1 MPSFFAIYH
10 FGINNPSLIK
20 HSAEPFSFQ
29 SDALILHIKTN
40 CTLMRITIA
49 IAIYLLF
56 PIIIVSA
63 FHKWKIL
70 QKIGTVI
77 LAYAVGIIMSLTGF
91 VTFEPG
97 TADAATFESIQK
109 LIMNISVPLAIPLML
124 FNCDFKLWTRAL
136 PKTILALVGGIIAI
150 TVAVISGFFI
160 FRSTGVND
168 IENVSAMM
176 TGIYTG
182 GTMNFN
188 ALGAALGVD
197 PTTITL
203 VLTFQMLITFPLIM
217 FITGGGYRLFRKIL
231 PFPDEST
238 SISKLNSSIEDHGIE
253 NYGMMLNK
261 KVFPKT
267 MLGLLLSIGFLAVGA
282 GLSLLLYN
290 LGVVGDQETGTG
302 KLNELVIILTIT
314 TLSIIASFSKKI
326 RELPKTFELGM
337 IFILIF
343 SIAVA
348 SQFNPYSIDMSAISL
363 GLFVLYIMLVSVII
377 HIIFCRFSKINGDLY
392 TVAQVGLFC
401 SPPFIPPVVGAMG
414 NKKVL
419 ISGIVI
425 GLIGYA
431 IGTYMGV
438 GIAYLLKLF

>member
-1 MPSFFAIYH
+1 
-10 FGINNPSLIK
+10 
-20 HSAEPFSFQ
+20 
-29 SDALILHIKTN
+29 
-40 CTLMRITIA
+40 MRIIIA

-160 FRSTGVND
+160 FRNTGVND
-168 IENVSAMM
+168 ITNVSAMM

-238 SISKLNSSIEDHGIE
+238 SISKLGSNIEDHGIE

-267 MLGLLLSIGFLAVGA
+267 MLGLLLSIGFLAIGA

-377 HIIFCRFSKINGDLY
+377 HIIFCRFTKINGDLY

>member
-1 MPSFFAIYH
+1 
-10 FGINNPSLIK
+10 
-20 HSAEPFSFQ
+20 
-29 SDALILHIKTN
+29 
-40 CTLMRITIA
+40 MRITIA

-150 TVAVISGFFI
+150 TIAVISGFFI

-238 SISKLNSSIEDHGIE
+238 SITLNSNMEDHGIE

-267 MLGLLLSIGFLAVGA
+267 MLGLLLSIGFLAIGA

-377 HIIFCRFSKINGDLY
+377 HIIFCRFSKISGDLY

>member
-1 MPSFFAIYH
+1 
-10 FGINNPSLIK
+10 
-20 HSAEPFSFQ
+20 
-29 SDALILHIKTN
+29 
-40 CTLMRITIA
+40 MRIIIA

-150 TVAVISGFFI
+150 TIAVISGFFI

-238 SISKLNSSIEDHGIE
+238 SITLNSNMEDHGIE

>member
-1 MPSFFAIYH
+1 
-10 FGINNPSLIK
+10 
-20 HSAEPFSFQ
+20 
-29 SDALILHIKTN
+29 
-40 CTLMRITIA
+40 MRIIIA
-49 IAIYLLF
+49 VAIYLLF

-160 FRSTGVND
+160 FRNTGVND
-168 IENVSAMM
+168 ITNVSAMM

-238 SISKLNSSIEDHGIE
+238 SISKLGSNIEDHGIE
-253 NYGMMLNK
+253 NYGKMLDK

-290 LGVVGDQETGTG
+290 LGIVGDQETGTG

>member
-1 MPSFFAIYH
+1 
-10 FGINNPSLIK
+10 
-20 HSAEPFSFQ
+20 
-29 SDALILHIKTN
+29 
-40 CTLMRITIA
+40 MRIIIA
-49 IAIYLLF
+49 VAIYLLF

-150 TVAVISGFFI
+150 AVAVISGFFI
-160 FRSTGVND
+160 FRNTGVND

-238 SISKLNSSIEDHGIE
+238 TITINSNIEDHGIE

-267 MLGLLLSIGFLAVGA
+267 MLGLLLSIGFLAIGA

-314 TLSIIASFSKKI
+314 TLSIISSFSKKI

-363 GLFVLYIMLVSVII
+363 GLFVLYIMLLSVII
-377 HIIFCRFSKINGDLY
+377 HIIFCRFSKISGDLY

-438 GIAYLLKLF
+438 GIAYMLKLF

>member
-1 MPSFFAIYH
+1 
-10 FGINNPSLIK
+10 
-20 HSAEPFSFQ
+20 
-29 SDALILHIKTN
+29 
-40 CTLMRITIA
+40 MRIIIA

-150 TVAVISGFFI
+150 SVAVISGFFI
-160 FRSTGVND
+160 FRNTGVND
-168 IENVSAMM
+168 ITNVSAMM

-217 FITGGGYRLFRKIL
+217 FITGGGYRLFRRIL
-231 PFPDEST
+231 PFSDEST
-238 SISKLNSSIEDHGIE
+238 SISKLGSNIEDHGIE

-282 GLSLLLYN
+282 GLSLLFYN
-290 LGVVGDQETGTG
+290 LGIVGDQETGTG

>member
-1 MPSFFAIYH
+1 
-10 FGINNPSLIK
+10 
-20 HSAEPFSFQ
+20 
-29 SDALILHIKTN
+29 
-40 CTLMRITIA
+40 MRIIIA
-49 IAIYLLF
+49 ISIYLLF

-109 LIMNISVPLAIPLML
+109 LIMNISVPIAIPLML

-150 TVAVISGFFI
+150 AVAVISGFFI
-160 FRSTGVND
+160 FRNTGVND

-238 SISKLNSSIEDHGIE
+238 TIAINSNIEDHGIE

-267 MLGLLLSIGFLAVGA
+267 MLGLLLSIGFLAIGA

-348 SQFNPYSIDMSAISL
+348 SQFNPYSIDISAISL
-363 GLFVLYIMLVSVII
+363 GLFVLYIMLLSVII
-377 HIIFCRFSKINGDLY
+377 HIIFCRFSKISGDLY

-438 GIAYLLKLF
+438 GIAYMLKLF

>member
-1 MPSFFAIYH
+1 
-10 FGINNPSLIK
+10 
-20 HSAEPFSFQ
+20 
-29 SDALILHIKTN
+29 
-40 CTLMRITIA
+40 MRITIA

-160 FRSTGVND
+160 FRNTGVND

-238 SISKLNSSIEDHGIE
+238 SITLNSNMEDHGIE
-253 NYGMMLNK
+253 NYGKMLNK

-267 MLGLLLSIGFLAVGA
+267 MLGLLLSIGFLAIGA

-377 HIIFCRFSKINGDLY
+377 HIIFCRISKINGDLY

>member
-1 MPSFFAIYH
+1 
-10 FGINNPSLIK
+10 
-20 HSAEPFSFQ
+20 
-29 SDALILHIKTN
+29 
-40 CTLMRITIA
+40 MRIIIA

-136 PKTILALVGGIIAI
+136 PILALVGGIIAI

-238 SISKLNSSIEDHGIE
+238 SITLNSNMEDHGIE

>member
-1 MPSFFAIYH
+1 
-10 FGINNPSLIK
+10 
-20 HSAEPFSFQ
+20 
-29 SDALILHIKTN
+29 
-40 CTLMRITIA
+40 MRIIIA

-150 TVAVISGFFI
+150 TIAVISGFFI

-238 SISKLNSSIEDHGIE
+238 SITLNSNMEDHGIE

-282 GLSLLLYN
+282 GLSLLFYN
-290 LGVVGDQETGTG
+290 LGIVGDQETGTG

>member
-1 MPSFFAIYH
+1 
-10 FGINNPSLIK
+10 
-20 HSAEPFSFQ
+20 
-29 SDALILHIKTN
+29 
-40 CTLMRITIA
+40 MRIIIA

-160 FRSTGVND
+160 FRNTGVND
-168 IENVSAMM
+168 ITNVSAMM

-238 SISKLNSSIEDHGIE
+238 SISKLGSNIEDHGIE

-282 GLSLLLYN
+282 GLSLLFYN
-290 LGVVGDQETGTG
+290 LGIVGDQETGTG

-414 NKKVL
+414 NNKVL